1 MKFTNEQMLNSLV
14 ILAKLEEKGMLGF
27 AIAKNRKKLAEE
39 CKEYSEKR
47 DELLK
52 EFGEDIGNG
61 QYQLAPDKVADFL
74 AALKPYSELEVDVAV
89 MTVSQDVFCSGSLTS
104 SQMFALD
111 WMVKE
116 E

>member
-1 MKFTNEQMLNSLV
+1 MKMTNEQMLNSLAV
-14 ILAKLEEKGMLGF
+14 LSKLEETGMLGF
-27 AIAKNRKKLAEE
+27 AIARNRKKLSEE

-52 EFGEDIGNG
+52 EFGTDVGNG
-61 QYQLAPDKVADFL
+61 QFQLTTDKVADFIE
-74 AALKPYSELEVDVAV
+74 ALKPYGELEFDVPV

-104 SQMFALD
+104 SQMLILD
-111 WMVKE
+111 WMVE